1 MVDIKTKE
9 MVEKQERR
17 FIEIT
22 KEKCY
27 NMLARKEWI

>member
-1 MVDIKTKE
+1 
-9 MVEKQERR
+9 MVEEQEIRV
-17 FIEIT
+17 IEIT